1 MISTSLSFIL
11 LVLMYVLFLAELR
24 QKLGKIPGVPLVYLN
39 KVIMVLEP
47 PSESSVR
54 YNKKHEMLKATLQ
67 ETEEEIISSLKARG
81 VGSAEKVGAGSVGEG
96 NKSQPEQN
104 ERKKRKAIA
113 SNPLACKKTDPSS
126 HNSKKMKRDKMK
138 RRSTQ

>member
-104 ERKKRKAIA
+104 ERKKRKAQ
-113 SNPLACKKTDPSS
+113 KV
-126 HNSKKMKRDKMK
+126 
-138 RRSTQ
+138 